1 MTTLR
6 LSLAAV
12 LLAAC
17 GGGYKPATT
26 APAPVAEAPAPAPPS
41 PPPAVMPAPPPAHV
55 NPLLTMSPLYEHA
68 PQFDKIQEDDFMPAY
83 TEGMK
88 QHAAEI
94 RAIAD
99 QAEAPTFDN
108 TIVAMEKT
116 GVLLGRVAYAFGN
129 LAGALTDDK
138 MQKIEA
144 DVAPLMAKHFDDIHL
159 DAKLFARV
167 DTLYKARKTL
177 KLDLVDLRLLE
188 RYHLDFVRAGAQL
201 KPADQATLRALN
213 EEESTLTAKW
223 SEQQLKEMNAGA
235 VIVDDVK
242 QLDGMSQA
250 DIAAAATAAT
260 TRGKPGHWVIPLV
273 NTTTQPAL
281 SSLTN
286 RALRERIF
294 KASIARG
301 HHGGDY
307 DMTKLVSRLAQLRA
321 QRAKL
326 LGFSSAASFILD
338 DQMAKTPQAAMKLL
352 GQMTAPTV
360 AHAKAEAADLQK
372 LIDSQKGGFK
382 LEPWDWAFYSD
393 QLRKAKYSLDDAE
406 VRPYFELDR
415 VLKDGVFFAAH
426 QMYGVTVKPRPD
438 LPVYQP
444 DVRAWEIS
452 DADGSSIGIIYT
464 DYFARESKHGG
475 AWMNSYNDQSDLLN
489 EKPIVSNV
497 LNIPKPAAGQPALLT
512 FDEVTTMFHEFGHAL
527 HGLFSKVKY
536 PYMSGTNTP
545 RDFVEFPSQFNENWA
560 LEPTVFANY
569 AKNYKTGEAMPK
581 ELVGKIKKA
590 RTYGEGFATLETLEA
605 QLLDLEWHALP
616 ASAPLQ
622 DPEKFEADALKKH
635 GVAFAPIHP
644 RYHTTYFSHIWGG
657 GYAAGYY
664 AYAWTAVLGADSF
677 AWFSEHGGMTA
688 ENGKKY
694 RDGILSKG
702 STKDAHQL
710 YLEFRGREPS
720 AEALL
725 KQRGLK

>member
-1 MTTLR
+1 MKNLR
-6 LSLAAV
+6 LSLTAV

-17 GGGYKPATT
+17 GGGSKPATT
-26 APAPVAEAPAPAPPS
+26 EPAAVAEAPAAPAPAPV
-41 PPPAVMPAPPPAHV
+41 PVAPPPAPHT
-55 NPLLTMSPLYEHA
+55 NPLLAMSPLYEHA
-68 PQFDKIQEDDFMPAY
+68 PQFDQIREDDYMPAFQ
-83 TEGMK
+83 EGMK
-88 QHAAEI
+88 QHAAEV

-99 QAEAPTFDN
+99 QAEAPTFEN
-108 TIVAMEKT
+108 TIVALEKT
-116 GVLLGRVAYAFGN
+116 GVTLMRVGYAFGN
-129 LAGALTDDK
+129 AASALTDDK
-138 MQKIEA
+138 MDKIEA
-144 DVAPLMAKHFDDIHL
+144 EVAPLMAKHMDDMHL
-159 DAKLFARV
+159 DPKLFARV
-167 DTLYKARKTL
+167 DALYKQKKAL
-177 KLDLVDLRLLE
+177 KLDAVDTRLLE

-201 KPADQATLRALN
+201 KAADQVTLRALN
-213 EEESTLTAKW
+213 EEESTLMAKW
-223 SEQQLKEMNAGA
+223 SENQLKEMNAGA
-235 VIVDDVK
+235 VVVDDVK
-242 QLDGMSQA
+242 ELDGMSEA
-250 DIAAAATAAT
+250 DIAAAATAAAS
-260 TRGKPGHWVIPLV
+260 RGKQGHWVIPLV

-281 SSLTN
+281 ESLKN
-286 RALRERIF
+286 RALRERIY

-307 DMTKLVSRLAQLRA
+307 DMTKLVPRLAQLRA

-352 GQMTAPTV
+352 GQMTGPTV
-360 AHAKAEAADLQK
+360 AHAKAEAAELQK

-382 LEPWDWAFYSD
+382 LEPWDWQFYSE
-393 QLRKAKYSLDDAE
+393 QLRKQKYALDNDQ
-406 VRPYFELDR
+406 VRPYFELEH

-438 LPVYQP
+438 LPVYHP
-444 DVRAWEIS
+444 DVRAWEVL

-497 LNIPKPAAGQPALLT
+497 LNIPKPPAGKPALLT
-512 FDEVTTMFHEFGHAL
+512 FDEVTTMFHEFGHGL

-569 AKNYKTGEAMPK
+569 AKHYQTGAAIPK
-581 ELVGKIKKA
+581 ELVEKIKKA
-590 RTYGEGFATLETLEA
+590 RSYGEGFATLETLEA
-605 QLLDLEWHALP
+605 QLLDLEWHALG
-616 ASAPLQ
+616 AAAPLQ
-622 DPEKFEADALKKH
+622 DPEKFEAAALKKH
-635 GVAFAPIHP
+635 GVDFAPIHP

-664 AYAWTAVLGADSF
+664 AYAWTAVLAADSF

-688 ENGKKY
+688 ENGKKF

-710 YLEFRGREPS
+710 YLDFRGKEPS
-720 AEALL
+720 ADALL